1 MQSDS
6 AAKGPVLTLNGVG
19 VEVPAGWECRI
30 RQGSPDDVGTSMPV
44 LHAAT
49 VPLPSE
55 RADYGGGV
63 VEQLTDGD
71 VFVSLIEFGPEAV
84 GTKLYPVVAE
94 IPVVTPDMFH
104 PFQLQRRIRGQAGKQ
119 SFFTLNDR
127 AFCLY
132 VVVGSFA
139 RRAGLASQA
148 NLLIENLVIEPI

>member
-19 VEVPAGWECRI
+19 VEVPVGWECRI

-71 VFVSLIEFGPEAV
+71 IFVSLIEFGPEAV

-104 PFQLQRRIRGQAGKQ
+104 PFQLQRRIRGQAG
-119 SFFTLNDR
+119 T
-127 AFCLY
+127 
-132 VVVGSFA
+132 
-139 RRAGLASQA
+139 
-148 NLLIENLVIEPI
+148 